1 MTFTY
6 STADLGT
13 NPVHEVRFLLSDT
26 VEEDH
31 LLEDEE
37 IAYAVTKWRDLKGST
52 EYVAAVLADAIAA
65 RYASEASYN
74 ADGVSVSLGPVGD
87 QYRAL
92 AMALREQH
100 KSLLVGGVPDVGGI
114 TPYQQRDPSIKNFA
128 FGTGMHDD
136 PSAGSQ
142 DHGDV
147 DDIYYGYVEGSIGDY
162 PTEP

>member
-6 STADLGT
+6 SASDLGT
-13 NPVHEVRFLLSDT
+13 NAVHEVRFLLSDT
-26 VEEDH
+26 VEDGRH
-31 LLEDEE
+31 LEDEE
-37 IAYAVTKWRDLKGST
+37 IQYALTKWRDLKGSV

-65 RYASEASYN
+65 RYAGEASYN

-92 AMALREQH
+92 AIALRSQH
-100 KSLLVGGVPDVGGI
+100 KSLLEGGTPDVGGI
-114 TPYQQRDPSIKNFA
+114 TPFQQRDPSIKNFA

-136 PSAGSQ
+136 ISAGPQ
-142 DHGDV
+142 DYGDV
-147 DDIYYGYVEGSIGDY
+147 DDVYYGYVEGSIGDY